1 MTKFS
6 GSLFT
11 ITNDLYSTYS
21 KLVEDGV
28 ISLSFSEYQD
38 RYFDN
43 PDDSTTYKNRLRTLN
58 RHLEKK
64 DAVKQRL
71 RKKLAEKKK
80 INQLINQLINQSI
93 NQSTR

>member
-1 MTKFS
+1 MTKYS

-11 ITNDLYSTYS
+11 ITNDLYTNYL

-28 ISLSFSEYQD
+28 ISLTFSEYQD
-38 RYFDN
+38 NYFDN
-43 PDDSTTYKNRLRTLN
+43 PDDTTNYRNRLRNLN

-71 RKKLAEKKK
+71 RKKLAERKKNK
-80 INQLINQLINQSI
+80 NN
-93 NQSTR
+93 